1 MSMGTGNFQC
11 LFYLAIRTASILATN
26 AHSKNNSD
34 KNPAG
39 CKSKLHPMK
48 SLLLQREYCVF
59 LQGKKKKII
68 IKHKNLSVTSV
79 SPDLL
84 GEVQ

>member
-1 MSMGTGNFQC
+1 MSMGTGSFQC
-11 LFYLAIRTASILATN
+11 LFYLVIQTACILVTS
-26 AHSKNNSD
+26 AHSKNNTD

-59 LQGKKKKII
+59 LQEKKKKLD
-68 IKHKNLSVTSV
+68 NY
-79 SPDLL
+79 
-84 GEVQ
+84 